1 MLLIYCASFCGLDNT
16 GDPRVPGTLHYIHP
30 DGSLNDYEKAITAIG
45 SILMKYDTDKK
56 FPVIGFGAKYGGV
69 LHNCFQ
75 CGPTQEASGIS
86 GVLEAYRSVF
96 KTALTMSGPTLFQ
109 DVIQFSAK
117 NAVKEQVCHIP
128 PCRIRRRCLQSRYL
142 LSSIYSTFCF
152 RADRKWQREKGD
164 KHTLFFL

>member
-1 MLLIYCASFCGLDNT
+1 LLTNCNLFLCVSQWICI

-56 FPVIGFGAKYGGV
+56 FPVIGFGAKYNGV

-75 CGPTQEASGIS
+75 CGPSAEVSGI
-86 GVLEAYRSVF
+86 GGILEAYRGVF

-109 DVIQFSAK
+109 DVIQ
-117 NAVKEQVCHIP
+117 NAANKATKEQVGQISSV
-128 PCRIRRRCLQSRYL
+128 RR
-142 LSSIYSTFCF
+142 
-152 RADRKWQREKGD
+152 
-164 KHTLFFL
+164 